1 MKHTST
7 IRFILTGTLVSTS
20 LMLCSCGGDSGPREG
35 TPAFYWAG
43 AKENFAARDYVK
55 TSENL
60 ARITATENEY
70 TARARTWQLALTSG
84 IARGYQDLA
93 DSFEAGARANKSNPA
108 AFRRSTHIYRVEA
121 SRYAL
126 EFVEA
131 YDKFQKSKD
140 DPVPLA
146 FPFPT
151 GSAAPVVELTKASAG
166 MVLSQAEVEPA
177 EKRVLSRGVLL
188 GACNAVGAP
197 DDPPKAQELLKSGTL
212 QLPRAAF
219 ETAMANALFE
229 TGQLYN
235 TRKID
240 DPDKYKIFCD
250 RALDAL
256 KSVPETKATK
266 DLAKKITASLKKTD
280 RS

>member
-1 MKHTST
+1 
-7 IRFILTGTLVSTS
+7 
-20 LMLCSCGGDSGPREG
+20 
-35 TPAFYWAG
+35 
-43 AKENFAARDYVK
+43 
-55 TSENL
+55 
-60 ARITATENEY
+60 
-70 TARARTWQLALTSG
+70 
-84 IARGYQDLA
+84 
-93 DSFEAGARANKSNPA
+93 
-108 AFRRSTHIYRVEA
+108 
-121 SRYAL
+121 
-126 EFVEA
+126 
-131 YDKFQKSKD
+131 
-140 DPVPLA
+140 
-146 FPFPT
+146 
-151 GSAAPVVELTKASAG
+151 
-166 MVLSQAEVEPA
+166 MVLSQGEVEPA

-188 GACNAVGAP
+188 SACNAVGAP

-219 ETAMANALFE
+219 VTAMANALFE